1 MNDKMIPLSEAQA
14 MVAAALEEA
23 AHEIDCGCAHR
34 SEVLAATG
42 VDRWKFC
49 GDPCA
54 ALDARA
60 VRALIPDGGT
70 ALQRALDAAR
80 EEGQLEDRKAFARIL
95 RALRA

>member
-1 MNDKMIPLSEAQA
+1 MDDKMIPLSEAQA

-23 AHEIDCGCAHR
+23 VG
-34 SEVLAATG
+34 VLEEEG
-42 VDRWKFC
+42 WL
-49 GDPCA
+49 GDSHTRIC
-54 ALDARA
+54 D
-60 VRALIPDGGT
+60 LIPDGGT